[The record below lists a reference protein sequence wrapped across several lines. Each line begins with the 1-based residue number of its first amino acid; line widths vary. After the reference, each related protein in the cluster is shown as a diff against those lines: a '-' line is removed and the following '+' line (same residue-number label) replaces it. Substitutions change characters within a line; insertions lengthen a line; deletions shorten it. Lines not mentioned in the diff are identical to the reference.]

1 MEIKQISVFLE
12 NKIGRLAEI
21 TKILGNEGVNIR
33 ALSIADTAE
42 FGILRMIVSQP
53 EETRSILE
61 KSGFTVLETKV
72 IVVEVADR
80 PGGLAQILEILA
92 KVNLNV
98 EYLYA
103 FVSPK
108 GKNALVVLKIEKLVE
123 AVELLTKEKVKILTP
138 EEISKL

>member
-53 EETRSILE
+53 EETHSILE